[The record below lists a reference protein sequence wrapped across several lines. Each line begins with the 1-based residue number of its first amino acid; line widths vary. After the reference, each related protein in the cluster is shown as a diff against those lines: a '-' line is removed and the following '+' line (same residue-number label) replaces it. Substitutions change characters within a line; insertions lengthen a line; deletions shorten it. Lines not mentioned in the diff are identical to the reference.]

1 MLARAAAAVVLADWL
16 PPRRAALLWE
26 RTKQTEPAAAR
37 FKYSNKEVS
46 RQIAAADP
54 ASDQVTSD
62 KHLGTEVT
70 RGKQIM

>member
-1 MLARAAAAVVLADWL
+1 MVASAAAAVVLADWL

-54 ASDQVTSD
+54 ASVTSD
-62 KHLGTEVT
+62 KHLGTKVSFKK
-70 RGKQIM
+70 RIK